1 MIKAKKTS
9 QTQVILLGTG
19 TPNADPQRSG
29 PAVLIV
35 CRGQAYLVDFG
46 PGVVRRAA
54 AAFLAHA
61 PELDVSRINHVFCT
75 HLHSDHTAGYADLIF
90 TPAVLGRSL
99 PLEVY
104 GPPGIKKMTDFLL
117 QAYAEDIRE
126 RIEGLEP
133 AEPAAYQVQAVEI
146 TAGMVYKDV
155 YVQVEAFEVRH
166 GSWPAYAFRFTT
178 PEGSI
183 VISEIRPR
191 LKACLKKAAAAIFW
205 YMRFTAARVLKIARP
220 NGKNIT
226 ARCILLLKSLES
238 WPHRP
243 VPGLLVL
250 YHQLFWGVTEAELL
264 SEVQKFYEGQ
274 GCLRGRP
281 GYLFFIKLLF
291 RQQGFPQ
298 AFCG

>member
-9 QTQVILLGTG
+9 KTQVILLGTG

-35 CRGQAYLVDFG
+35 CRGQPYLVDFG

-54 AAFLAHA
+54 AAFLAHV

-117 QAYAEDIRE
+117 QAYSEDIRE

-146 TAGMVYKDV
+146 TAGIVYKDV

-178 PEGSI
+178 PEGCI
-183 VISEIRPR
+183 VISGDTAPVESM
-191 LKACLKKAAAAIFW
+191 LKKS
-205 YMRFTAARVLKIARP
+205 R
-220 NGKNIT
+220 G
-226 ARCILLLKSLES
+226 CDILVHEVYSSKGFENRTPEWQKYHSQVHTSAEELGELASQT
-238 WPHRP
+238 R
-243 VPGLLVL
+243 PGLLVL
-250 YHQLFWGVTEAELL
+250 YHQLFWGVTEEELL
-264 SEVQKFYEGQ
+264 SEVQKFYEGRVVC
-274 GCLRGRP
+274 GADLDI
-281 GYLFFIKLLF
+281 FFL
-291 RQQGFPQ
+291 
-298 AFCG
+298 